1 MGRANPF
8 FIVLPV
14 NPETNPTS
22 APGVQ
27 ALAETVLAGF
37 QDGTASREA
46 VRFMEF
52 VAAGKGIECGHKGQ
66 LLTWGYVSNY
76 GHAST
81 TVDDLRPFWE
91 GLWLLDDGPLPHESA
106 LVVSQDE
113 ESSPEAIQVSIDQDA
128 REDRRKVV
136 IQTKKA
142 WLEVGLLE
150 GI

>member
-1 MGRANPF
+1 MGRSNPF
-8 FIVLPV
+8 FIVVTV
-14 NPETNPTS
+14 NPEVDPIS

-27 ALAETVLAGF
+27 ALAEKVLAGF
-37 QDGTASREA
+37 KDKTVSREA

-76 GHAST
+76 GSASLT
-81 TVDDLRPFWE
+81 AHELRPFWQ
-91 GLWLLDDGPLPHESA
+91 GLWLLDDGPLPHQSA
-106 LVVSQDE
+106 LVFSQDE

-128 REDRRKVV
+128 MEDHRKVV
-136 IQTKKA
+136 IRMKKA
-142 WLEVGLLE
+142 SLEVGLLE